1 MKKQLILTVMLLSI
15 VALSGFADT
24 PKKKEIKKFWVLETN
39 IYNKS
44 YSIINVYDS
53 NSTLIKS
60 IKLDGEYLS
69 NLKKKDRKRIEKLI
83 GQ

>member
-1 MKKQLILTVMLLSI
+1 MKKQLILTVMLLSV

-24 PKKKEIKKFWVLETN
+24 PKIKEVKKFWVLETN
-39 IYNKS
+39 IFDKS

-60 IKLDGEYLS
+60 IKLEGEYLN
-69 NLKKKDRKRIEKLI
+69 NLRKKDRKRIEKLV

>member
-1 MKKQLILTVMLLSI
+1 MKKQLILTVMLLSV

-24 PKKKEIKKFWVLETN
+24 PKIKEVKKFWVLETN
-39 IYNKS
+39 IFDKS

-60 IKLDGEYLS
+60 IKLDGEYLN
-69 NLKKKDRKRIEKLI
+69 NLNKKDRKRIEKLI

>member
-1 MKKQLILTVMLLSI
+1 MKKQLILTVMLLSV

-24 PKKKEIKKFWVLETN
+24 PKIKEVKKFWVLETN
-39 IYNKS
+39 IFDKS

-60 IKLDGEYLS
+60 IKLEGEYLN
-69 NLKKKDRKRIEKLI
+69 NLKKKDRKRIEKLV